1 MGLGVLQNR
10 TSLFEAGTCW
20 PDLALPGGDPIGV
33 ERQVLIGKP
42 HD

>member
-1 MGLGVLQNR
+1 LEFCKIER
-10 TSLFEAGTCW
+10 HLFDGGTHCW